1 MMLRVDEYISGRQ
14 KPATIPC
21 CNDVWFKS
29 MKVGSILA
37 VDDFEKREDC
47 CVLSSCKHLKA
58 MSRQKSEL
66 PFDIDE
72 SKNKDKLKL
81 NSVFTQKRKHNR
93 KSKIINGRSKANRE
107 KKQWRS

>member
-1 MMLRVDEYISGRQ
+1 
-14 KPATIPC
+14 
-21 CNDVWFKS
+21 
-29 MKVGSILA
+29 
-37 VDDFEKREDC
+37 
-47 CVLSSCKHLKA
+47 

-72 SKNKDKLKL
+72 SKNNDKLKL

-93 KSKIINGRSKANRE
+93 KSKIINGRSKANRK